1 LPTTV
6 SFRWYLLLSYSNSM
20 CRQSSMPT
28 SICAASPPRRAQA
41 VPARSKPLCL
51 GAGSGR
57 ARLDGRQ
64 VAGLRR
70 RPIVAHPERKVL
82 DHACAVPARH
92 GHPQQVPA
100 AAGPDCQH
108 DGACGPGGRR
118 RARQREACPLRRG
131 PLEGL
136 PSSVAGTD
144 RCWNSAS
151 DVARGSPTSSSS
163 SPRSAARREARTA
176 TALAGRGT
184 SRTAS
189 PRCRTQRGTSAATS
203 ARPPAPGPALPPA
216 HLSAP
221 RRPETPAPSQG
232 PGQGART
239 QRHKVVRVA
248 ALGCQLDL
256 AQQLHLNALVLHLL
270 ARHVGHLDLRPRPR
284 ARRPL
289 HARGAAPPAPALQ
302 ALAGAPRA
310 PRRARRPCW

>member
-1 LPTTV
+1 
-6 SFRWYLLLSYSNSM
+6 
-20 CRQSSMPT
+20 MPT

-151 DVARGSPTSSSS
+151 DVARGSPTRSSS
-163 SPRSAARREARTA
+163 SPRCAARREARTA

-203 ARPPAPGPALPPA
+203 ARPPAPGPALPPR
-216 HLSAP
+216 AP
-221 RRPETPAPSQG
+221 QRPA
-232 PGQGART
+232 
-239 QRHKVVRVA
+239 
-248 ALGCQLDL
+248 
-256 AQQLHLNALVLHLL
+256 
-270 ARHVGHLDLRPRPR
+270 R
-284 ARRPL
+284 ARRRRRQAKGPDRARAPSDTKSCGWPRSDASSIWPSSCTL
-289 HARGAAPPAPALQ
+289 MPWCSTFLPGTLATLTCARGPVLSGRCAHGAQSPPAQ
-302 ALAGAPRA
+302 AISEAPRA